1 MLIKRVDTMQPTV
14 RTRAIAVVTVD
25 GENYEIDGCYQGKQ
39 RKASWFNV
47 IKTSDRKIQVEH
59 LDEFPS
65 PDKIREILN

>member
-1 MLIKRVDTMQPTV
+1 MQPSI

-39 RKASWFNV
+39 RKARWYNV
-47 IKTSDRKIQVEH
+47 IKTSDRSMQVEH

-65 PDKIREILN
+65 HEKIRELLN

>member
-1 MLIKRVDTMQPTV
+1 MLLKRVDIMQPNM

-65 PDKIREILN
+65 HEMIREILN